1 MFTSVNLGKIST
13 MTATIQYE
21 GNLRCQA
28 THLQSGTTIETDAP
42 TDNKG
47 KGERFSPTDLV
58 CTALATCMITT
69 MAIRSG
75 EIGVEL
81 AGTTVDVQKHM
92 QANPRRI
99 AKIEVTVTYP
109 AALQLT
115 DEQAAFLKNVGDN
128 CPVVK
133 SLHDGLEIVATYT
146 TAAA

>member
-1 MFTSVNLGKIST
+1 MFTSVNLGKNST
-13 MTATIQYE
+13 MTATIQYQ

-28 THLQSGTTIETDAP
+28 THLQSETTIETDAP

-75 EIGVEL
+75 EINVEL
-81 AGTTVDVQKHM
+81 QGTTIAVQKHM
-92 QANPRRI
+92 LPNPRRI
-99 AKIEVTVTYP
+99 SKIEVVVTYP

-115 DEQAAFLKNVGDN
+115 EQSFNFLKTVGDN
-128 CPVVK
+128 CPVIK
-133 SLHDGLEIVATYT
+133 SLHEGLEIITTYN
-146 TAAA
+146 TANG

>member
-1 MFTSVNLGKIST
+1 MFTSVNLGKNNT

-21 GNLRCQA
+21 GNLRCMA
-28 THLQSGTTIETDAP
+28 THLQSGTSVETDAP

-47 KGERFSPTDLV
+47 KGESFSPTDLV
-58 CTALATCMITT
+58 CTALGTCMITT

-81 AGTTVDVQKHM
+81 AGTTANIQKHM
-92 QANPRRI
+92 LPNPRRI
-99 AKIEVTVTYP
+99 AKIEVTITYP

-115 DEQAAFLKNVGDN
+115 EQQASFLKTVGDN

-133 SLHDGLEIVATYT
+133 SLHEGLEIIATYV
-146 TAAA
+146 TAGS